1 MGFRDLTSKVLD
13 HCLSVFEEKEKVK
26 YRPLSG
32 GTFTIR
38 GIFDETWKEVD
49 PETDVIL
56 SSTQPN
62 LGIKLD
68 ELGSIKPLTNDT
80 LIVRNEEFRV
90 TDVLEDGQGGAT
102 LFLHRIE

>member
-1 MGFRDLTSKVLD
+1 MSFRDLTDKLLD

-38 GIFDETWKEVD
+38 GIFDESWKEVD
-49 PETDVIL
+49 PETEVIL

-62 LGIKLD
+62 LGIKLN
-68 ELGSIKPLTNDT
+68 ELKDIKPRTGDSLTVRDND
-80 LIVRNEEFRV
+80 FKV
-90 TDVLEDGQGGAT
+90 TDVVEDGQGGAT
-102 LFLHRIE
+102 LFLHRKE

>member
-1 MGFRDLTSKVLD
+1 MSFRDLTDKLLD

-49 PETDVIL
+49 PETEVIL

-62 LGIKLD
+62 LGIKLN
-68 ELGSIKPLTNDT
+68 ELGSIKPVTND
-80 LIVRNEEFRV
+80 IVFVRDEEFRV
-90 TDVLEDGQGGAT
+90 TDVYEDGQGGAT
-102 LFLHRIE
+102 LFLHRTK